1 MGAAML
7 PEAPPYSGDPAVG
20 EGLAVR
26 GPDDEMRAGG
36 NPDAECYWQS
46 ASLCVT
52 PRSRFS
58 EVSVL
63 EDRMWRC
70 FSQSL
75 QPAAGKPV
83 IADYRRLQRAGIM
96 RESGGRKRKCP
107 VGQMP

>member
-7 PEAPPYSGDPAVG
+7 TEAPPYSGDPAVG
-20 EGLAVR
+20 EGLEVR
-26 GPDDEMRAGG
+26 GPDDDMRAGR
-36 NPDAECYWQS
+36 NRDAECYLPS

-52 PRSRFS
+52 PQSRYS

-63 EDRMWRC
+63 EDRMWSC

-75 QPAAGKPV
+75 QPAAGKPL
-83 IADYRRLQRAGIM
+83 IADYRRLQRAGVM
-96 RESGGRKRKCP
+96 RETGGRKRKCP